1 MAAVTIR
8 EEPVETQES
17 PGEAAEIPA
26 EGEAEGEAEPPREAE
41 AEESSSAA
49 APQEPLPKRKP
60 GRPQGSKS
68 KEPGKPRKPRAKKVE
83 FVNAAPLREEEVARP
98 QSSSAAAPREP
109 LPKRKPG
116 RPQGSKS
123 KEPGKPRKPR
133 AKKVVVQEE
142 AVVEARPPQEELP
155 RATPGSLPIPEEAY
169 DLRAAKMLRLL
180 QIHGD
185 QRKQQKRQMYSSWFR

>member
-41 AEESSSAA
+41 AEESSSAP

-83 FVNAAPLREEEVARP
+83 FVKAAPLREEEVARP
-98 QSSSAAAPREP
+98 QESSPAAAP
-109 LPKRKPG
+109 
-116 RPQGSKS
+116 Q
-123 KEPGKPRKPR
+123 
-133 AKKVVVQEE
+133 
-142 AVVEARPPQEELP
+142 LP
-155 RATPGSLPIPEEAY
+155 RATPGSFPIPEEAY

>member
-41 AEESSSAA
+41 AEESSSAP
-49 APQEPLPKRKP
+49 APQ
-60 GRPQGSKS
+60 
-68 KEPGKPRKPRAKKVE
+68 
-83 FVNAAPLREEEVARP
+83 
-98 QSSSAAAPREP
+98 EP

-155 RATPGSLPIPEEAY
+155 RAIPGSFPIPEEAY

>member
-1 MAAVTIR
+1 MAALTIR

-17 PGEAAEIPA
+17 ELPGEATAEIPA
-26 EGEAEGEAEPPREAE
+26 AEPSREAERPREAE
-41 AEESSSAA
+41 PLREAEPAEV
-49 APQEPLPKRKP
+49 EPLPKRKP
-60 GRPQGSKS
+60 GRP
-68 KEPGKPRKPRAKKVE
+68 
-83 FVNAAPLREEEVARP
+83 L
-98 QSSSAAAPREP
+98 
-109 LPKRKPG
+109 
-116 RPQGSKS
+116 GSKS

-155 RATPGSLPIPEEAY
+155 RAIPGSFPIPEEAY

-180 QIHGD
+180 QIQGD